1 MRLDLLIGLF
11 VFYGVPLLL
20 LLVLAV
26 WQRERLARVFERVKR
41 YFQEWGER
49 DRRIEEI
56 HRKNAEEEAHW
67 RKVAEAE
74 VKKMTD
80 PDDDEGEVK
89 QSQ

>member
-11 VFYGVPLLL
+11 VFYGVPLVL
-20 LLVLAV
+20 LLVLAL

-41 YFQEWGER
+41 YFRDWGER

-56 HRKNAEEEAHW
+56 QRKNAEEEAHW

>member
-11 VFYGVPLLL
+11 VFYGVPLVL
-20 LLVLAV
+20 LLVLAL

-41 YFQEWGER
+41 YFRDWGER

-56 HRKNAEEEAHW
+56 QRKNAEEEAHW
-67 RKVAEAE
+67 RKVSEAE